1 MVAAYTPEQGINED
15 ALIYGYLTNS
25 LIYKKGDKDNE

>member
-1 MVAAYTPEQGINED
+1 MVVSFEPSKINED

-25 LIYKKGDKDNE
+25 LIYKKGEKENE